1 MIVHT
6 RDERGIALVLS
17 LFLMAAMSVIAAS
30 LMFMSQTE
38 TYSSNNYRLMSQAR
52 YGAEAGVQQA
62 ANYLLYTYAKPTTG
76 GADPLANYVATGSPV
91 TWGGNPVVLSGNSAV
106 ASNYPI
112 AAVQAAFS
120 AAVQGTLSVSSATVQ
135 YKPSAK
141 LLAMQQFV
149 DSSGVT
155 QTIQTWQITSDGLI
169 PVGARTAQ
177 VEVTAILEQQK
188 NSSANVWYGAFATAA
203 TCGALSFA
211 GGANTDSYN
220 GAAALV
226 GGLPVITEAGGNVG
240 TNGNLSD
247 IGHNTTVKGTLSTPR
262 VGIGNCSNGN
272 VDALTTSGGA
282 TVTGGIVNLPQQ
294 VILAPPALP
303 NPVPPT
309 TSNTINSSATCAS
322 AGIASNC
329 SGSGGVLTL
338 NPGGGTMTLG
348 NITVQNPSAA
358 IHLRAGTYN
367 INSITLA
374 GNANLIVDSGPVIFN
389 VMGTGAATPID
400 LVGGAVSNASYNSY
414 NLQFDYAGA
423 GAIKMAGGTS
433 TAAVIF
439 APNATATLSGGSEF
453 YGSVV
458 ASQVSVTG
466 GTAIHFDTN
475 LNNTPLAVNY
485 TVGPSMMSAF
495 SWKKF

>member
-1 MIVHT
+1 MIVQT

-62 ANYLLYTYAKPTTG
+62 ANYLLYTYAEPTTA
-76 GADPLANYVATGSPV
+76 GADPLSNYVATGSPV
-91 TWGGNPVVLSGNSAV
+91 TYNGNPVVLSGNSAV

-149 DSSGVT
+149 DSGGVT

-188 NSSANVWYGAFATAA
+188 NSSSTVWYAAFATAS
-203 TCGALSFA
+203 TCGALSFS
-211 GGANTDSYN
+211 GGAVTDSYN
-220 GAAALV
+220 SQALV
-226 GGLPVITEAGGNVG
+226 GGNPVIVTSGGNVG
-240 TNGNLSD
+240 TNGNLTDTGGST
-247 IGHNTTVKGTLSTPR
+247 INGTLSTPR
-262 VGIGNCSNGN
+262 VGVGNCSNGN
-272 VDALTTSGGA
+272 VDALTSSGGA
-282 TVTGGIVNLPQQ
+282 TVTGGVVQLPQAVTQ
-294 VILAPPALP
+294 TAPAPP
-303 NPVPPT
+303 NPAPPT

-322 AGIASNC
+322 ALIFSNC

-338 NPGGGTMTLG
+338 NPSGGTMTLG
-348 NITVQNPSAA
+348 DITVQNPSAA
-358 IHLRAGTYN
+358 IHLTAGTYN
-367 INSITLA
+367 INSIKLV
-374 GNANLIVDSGPVIFN
+374 GNASLIVDSGPVIFN
-389 VMGTGAATPID
+389 VMGTGQPTPID
-400 LVGGAVSNASYNSY
+400 LTGGTVSNASYNSY
-414 NLQFDYAGA
+414 NLQFDYAGT
-423 GAIKMAGGTS
+423 GAIKINGGAT

-439 APNATATLSGGSEF
+439 APNAMATLSGGSKF

-458 ASQVSVTG
+458 ASQVTVTG
-466 GTAIHFDTN
+466 GVHLNFDTN
-475 LNNTPLAVNY
+475 LANTPLAQSY
-485 TVGPSMMSAF
+485 TLGPQMMSAF